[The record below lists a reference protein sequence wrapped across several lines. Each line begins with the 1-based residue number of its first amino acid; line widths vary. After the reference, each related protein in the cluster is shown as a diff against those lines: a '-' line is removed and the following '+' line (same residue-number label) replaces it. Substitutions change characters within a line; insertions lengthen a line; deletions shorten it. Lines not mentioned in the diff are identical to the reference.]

1 MNNSFLGNIKSVVL
15 LSALL
20 VFALACGGGGGG
32 GSDVAGI
39 GDSSGGIRA
48 KLNAA
53 KLLNAE
59 IDDVVYIY
67 NLDNP
72 GVVDQEIVLSESNIE
87 SGFVVTYEFDADYQI
102 IVKRKGVSF
111 LQTIIREDQIT
122 VASETGELDLG
133 KINSITTF
141 LTHMVNLSIDE
152 GMSSDAA
159 IDLYLNKYFVDK
171 EDFTDLDFNNF
182 FVDDGNGGTTQM
194 SDQLTTEFYDE
205 AANRINAMSAYAD
218 ILESI
223 DSSTINSSN
232 AEFMQNLFN
241 SILTSTVNN
250 WATVS
255 EIADTEFNFE
265 QTGFKEGLDGILFNS
280 GDSTVYVVDDEDLEA
295 IFFDPATAG
304 DLTLFDLVVTTP
316 DSTITGIIEGN
327 PNSISGV
334 DVYAIQTDS
343 NGDDVVAFQTTTDD
357 EGNFEFTGLQDTT
370 YEVKFSK
377 AGFEY
382 RGKAI
387 SSTNIVIEG
396 FDVGDELPD
405 YVDNVTLE
413 YSNDVLSLRS
423 TVNKDITM
431 SGNFTVVGQANVSGV
446 LMPTAAGT
454 AGQFMRIGADGN
466 VYFDDFSSITSD
478 IDNTANPWAI
488 DEGGTGASTAAG
500 ARTNLGLGDL
510 AVMNAAAVA
519 LTGGNI
525 SGITTISG
533 TTVNATTV
541 NSTDIT
547 TSTIN
552 SMSFPGV
559 AGSNNQVLTAD
570 ANGNIVFQSITD
582 DMVANDLTVDGGN
595 IDDSAIGATTPST
608 GAFTTLSS
616 NVSLTAAALTA
627 ANLTVGGFG
636 FPVSAG
642 SEGQVLQLLSGNL
655 SFSTISTSL
664 SNSTMD
670 NTVIGSTDPA
680 SGNFTAVEV
689 TNLIIGDYELPGSA
703 GSAGQVLQLSSGNLV
718 FSTISTSLDNATMDN
733 TIIGSTSRSSGNFTD
748 VEVHSI
754 VAGNLTSVTSAN
766 LATADIDG
774 GLIDGADIGLNV
786 EGAGNFTTLGANV
799 SANLLTLVTTSVNIN
814 GMLLPL
820 ADGTSNQ
827 AIISQG
833 NGFLTFGSLAS
844 AIEGATVSSLTVT
857 DLTSSNVSI
866 SGGNLDGVAIGATT
880 EATSIRSISIN
891 ISDNATLGSGNTD
904 TLRINSSVVGSAVT
918 GNVEISGN
926 LISSDN
932 SFTLGVANHPW
943 SAIYAIDLV
952 TTSDARLKEEV
963 KPLSYGL
970 GEVMKLRPVSY
981 EWIGR
986 ENKQRTIGLLAQEVE
1001 EVIEEAVSTADDSIG
1016 SRGVRYV
1023 NMVPVLIKAIQ
1034 DQQEIIELQKKQLE
1048 AQNARINKIEH
1059 SIGE

>member
-1 MNNSFLGNIKSVVL
+1 
-15 LSALL
+15 
-20 VFALACGGGGGG
+20 
-32 GSDVAGI
+32 
-39 GDSSGGIRA
+39 
-48 KLNAA
+48 
-53 KLLNAE
+53 
-59 IDDVVYIY
+59 
-67 NLDNP
+67 
-72 GVVDQEIVLSESNIE
+72 
-87 SGFVVTYEFDADYQI
+87 
-102 IVKRKGVSF
+102 
-111 LQTIIREDQIT
+111 
-122 VASETGELDLG
+122 
-133 KINSITTF
+133 
-141 LTHMVNLSIDE
+141 
-152 GMSSDAA
+152 
-159 IDLYLNKYFVDK
+159 
-171 EDFTDLDFNNF
+171 
-182 FVDDGNGGTTQM
+182 
-194 SDQLTTEFYDE
+194 
-205 AANRINAMSAYAD
+205 
-218 ILESI
+218 
-223 DSSTINSSN
+223 
-232 AEFMQNLFN
+232 
-241 SILTSTVNN
+241 
-250 WATVS
+250 
-255 EIADTEFNFE
+255 
-265 QTGFKEGLDGILFNS
+265 
-280 GDSTVYVVDDEDLEA
+280 
-295 IFFDPATAG
+295 
-304 DLTLFDLVVTTP
+304 
-316 DSTITGIIEGN
+316 
-327 PNSISGV
+327 
-334 DVYAIQTDS
+334 
-343 NGDDVVAFQTTTDD
+343 
-357 EGNFEFTGLQDTT
+357 
-370 YEVKFSK
+370 
-377 AGFEY
+377 
-382 RGKAI
+382 
-387 SSTNIVIEG
+387 
-396 FDVGDELPD
+396 
-405 YVDNVTLE
+405 
-413 YSNDVLSLRS
+413 
-423 TVNKDITM
+423 
-431 SGNFTVVGQANVSGV
+431 
-446 LMPTAAGT
+446 
-454 AGQFMRIGADGN
+454 
-466 VYFDDFSSITSD
+466 
-478 IDNTANPWAI
+478 
-488 DEGGTGASTAAG
+488 
-500 ARTNLGLGDL
+500 
-510 AVMNAAAVA
+510 
-519 LTGGNI
+519 
-525 SGITTISG
+525 
-533 TTVNATTV
+533 
-541 NSTDIT
+541 
-547 TSTIN
+547 
-552 SMSFPGV
+552 
-559 AGSNNQVLTAD
+559 
-570 ANGNIVFQSITD
+570 
-582 DMVANDLTVDGGN
+582 
-595 IDDSAIGATTPST
+595 
-608 GAFTTLSS
+608 
-616 NVSLTAAALTA
+616 
-627 ANLTVGGFG
+627 
-636 FPVSAG
+636 
-642 SEGQVLQLLSGNL
+642 
-655 SFSTISTSL
+655 
-664 SNSTMD
+664 MD